1 MLTRFDDLL
10 AGMGRATTT
19 RRLYGAAVRRWLE
32 AGGEVHRLDDAAL
45 TRFLFARR
53 RQTGPAGINIE
64 LKALRVFYRLMAL
77 VGAAPGSLAR
87 NIPANH
93 RTPKRLPRWLTDVQ
107 MGALLAAQDL
117 ATFRG
122 LRDHLVIRML
132 YETGLRASELAAL
145 RCSDVLVDGTVFVSR
160 GKGGHDRYVPIST
173 GLMHLLD
180 VYLPQRD
187 ARCSGRRTAL
197 WLTERGQPLRNGR
210 SVWAIVDRYARPAL
224 GLAAGYDRLRVT
236 ARRSWSG
243 HYPHLLR
250 ASFASALLAGGCPLT
265 AIQQMMGHACLDTTG
280 LYLGTDIAQLR
291 AAMDLHPRSRKGR

>member
-1 MLTRFDDLL
+1 
-10 AGMGRATTT
+10 
-19 RRLYGAAVRRWLE
+19 VRRWLA

-77 VGAAPGSLAR
+77 VGAAPSSLGR
-87 NIPANH
+87 KIPANH

-107 MGALLAAQDL
+107 VGTLLSAQDL
-117 ATFRG
+117 RTFRG

-145 RCSDVLVDGTVFVSR
+145 RCSDVLVDGSVFVDH
-160 GKGGHDRYVPIST
+160 GKGGVDRYVPISAE
-173 GLMHLLD
+173 LMQLLD
-180 VYLPQRD
+180 GYMAQRA
-187 ARCSGRRTAL
+187 ARCHGRRSAL
-197 WLTERGQPLRNGR
+197 WLTERGLPLRNGR
-210 SVWAIVDRYARPAL
+210 SVWTIVDRYARPAL

-250 ASFASALLAGGCPLT
+250 ASFANALLAGGCPLT

-291 AAMDLHPRSRKGR
+291 AAVAVHPRFRSGR